1 MPSEKKQNFI
11 LEIILKIRL
20 ITFRDVS
27 IIPNSTIPML
37 NLVGGLSSLRSKNF
51 CRHSKLKV
59 QLLAHINPIALLYKK
74 ILAEI
79 MLLF

>member
-1 MPSEKKQNFI
+1 
-11 LEIILKIRL
+11 
-20 ITFRDVS
+20 
-27 IIPNSTIPML
+27 ML
-37 NLVGGLSSLRSKNF
+37 NLVGGLSSLRSRNF

-79 MLLF
+79 MASRTMLVHKSKLAKFGKKIVLELL